1 MPSIISF
8 QSCIARPGS
17 LLTDH
22 LLAVK
27 EAVEYFLKDDFDCV
41 TVKLAG
47 LAGLC
52 HDLAKANADWQHYIR
67 TPNIK
72 KGPNHSAC
80 GAFLFSYLGYH
91 LLRKL
96 NYWEEK
102 QREWLWLIHDI
113 QNHHSMLGDLFN
125 ENWLTKYD
133 WGKFDLEGMAQFIKD
148 YYPELDD
155 ILLNERE
162 LIHWIEECRFHLE
175 DVYDELGLEYEQWEP
190 LPIMTELHKWRQ
202 LTTALIS
209 GDRFHV
215 KKVETN
221 WLKKKDFE
229 KFLTHIEEFAK
240 INHNHPLS
248 ITRIKAQQAVFSQ
261 LEQNPN
267 SLFYSL
273 NMPTGYGKTVTSLKM
288 AAWFGKKQGYRKI
301 VYVAPYLSILE
312 QTTAVIEKL
321 LSIKVLE
328 HHSLAIVNDDPY
340 QRVGFSQLAMES
352 WANSVV
358 CTSFHQFS
366 KAIFPSRSQDVLRRA
381 FLKDAVIIIDEPQI
395 FNPDIWNLFL
405 CGLEALAKFINLKVI
420 FLSATMPPF
429 QYGLKDV
436 PYPLMV
442 QGDKDYIRYSVQVT
456 DEKYNEDT
464 VVDLLKKDERETQ
477 AIILNTV
484 KDAYLVFKNISQSV
498 SKSYLVHG
506 LMTPI
511 HKKILIKNIRN
522 ELEKKSTNP
531 LYVVSTQVLEAGVD
545 VSFQHVARA
554 LPIFPSI
561 VQSAGRVNRHMADNQ
576 LGLLTVFPFYRG
588 NEKDTRSMIYPK
600 TLQRITDRLIFSK
613 KTFHELELAE
623 LVKVY
628 YEEMF
633 RQNSY
638 ETALVRIGDAYEG
651 NWHRLSE
658 ISPFKEQYFTLPLFI
673 PFEPEQSDLLE
684 SVSLLKKHFKVKSPF
699 EIYEKYDDYKFMS
712 TLSFEE
718 RKQFMILF
726 NYYVLNVSVDT
737 ALKVVS
743 KEDYLEKRVPI
754 LLDTDAYDGTL
765 GLKVGVED
773 DQFIW

>member
-1 MPSIISF
+1 MPSVIAF

-17 LLTDH
+17 LLTEH

-27 EAVEYFLKDDFDCV
+27 ESVEYFLKDGFDRE

-47 LAGLC
+47 LAGFC
-52 HDLAKANADWQHYIR
+52 HDLAKANADWQYYIR
-67 TPNIK
+67 TPCIK

-91 LLRKL
+91 LLE
-96 NYWEEK
+96 NSHCWEERK
-102 QREWLWLIHDI
+102 REWLWLIHDI
-113 QNHHSMLGDLFN
+113 QNHHSMLGELFN
-125 ENWLTKYD
+125 ENWLIKYD
-133 WGKFDLEGMAQFIKD
+133 WQKFDLQGMNQFIKD
-148 YYPELDD
+148 HYPILDNV
-155 ILLNERE
+155 LLNERE
-162 LIHWIEECRFHLE
+162 LIKWIEECHFLLE
-175 DVYDELGLEYEQWEP
+175 DTYDELGLEYEEWEP
-190 LPIMTELHKWRQ
+190 LPIMTEIQKWRQ

-215 KKVETN
+215 KKVESN
-221 WLKKKDFE
+221 WFEKKDFE
-229 KFLTHIEEFAK
+229 KFSTHIEEFVRK
-240 INHNHPLS
+240 NHNHPLS
-248 ITRIKAQQAVFSQ
+248 ITRIKAQQRILSQ
-261 LEQNPN
+261 LEQNPQ

-273 NMPTGYGKTVTSLKM
+273 DMPTGYGKTVTSIKM
-288 AAWFGKKQGYRKI
+288 AVWFGKKQGYRKI

-321 LSIKVLE
+321 LSTKVLE

-358 CTSFHQFS
+358 CTSFHQFT

-381 FLKDAVIIIDEPQI
+381 FLQDAVIIIDEPQI
-395 FNPDIWNLFL
+395 FNSDIWNLFL
-405 CGLEALAKFINLKVI
+405 CGLESLAKLMNLKVI

-429 QYGLKDV
+429 RNGLKNT
-436 PYPLMV
+436 PYPLII
-442 QGDKDYIRYSVQVT
+442 QGDTNYIRYSVHVI
-456 DEKYNEDT
+456 DEKYNEKT
-464 VVDLLKKDERETQ
+464 VGDLLKRNERKTQ

-484 KDAYLVFKNISQSV
+484 KDAYLVFKNISKSV

-511 HKKILIKNIRN
+511 HKKILIENIRN
-522 ELEKKSTNP
+522 ELEKKSTDP

-561 VQSAGRVNRHMADNQ
+561 VQSAGRVNRHMNDIQ

-588 NEKDTRSMIYPK
+588 DEKDTRSMIYPK
-600 TLQRITDRLIFSK
+600 ALQRITDRLIFSK

-658 ISPFKEQYFTLPLFI
+658 ISPFKEQYYTLPLFI
-673 PFEPEQSDLLE
+673 PFEPKHSDSLD
-684 SVSLLKKHFKVKSPF
+684 SVSFLKSHFKVKSPF
-699 EIYEKYDDYKFMS
+699 DIYEKYNDFNFMS
-712 TLSFEE
+712 GLSFEK

-726 NYYVLNVSVDT
+726 NYYVLNVSVKT

-765 GLKVGVED
+765 GLNAGIEE